1 MKKFFVKMLLV
12 LISAAVFIPTTA
24 THATEKIEQKE
35 DLVVTINP
43 TELQKQLALRDVP
56 LEKQEALLQAFKA
69 IENAN
74 ANNDPLAT
82 TNGPKG
88 AAIKAA
94 IKVIKGLV
102 NNDWAKWVLQQRFGK
117 EAVNGTVKNANK
129 IIKELEKIIDTPK
142 NAAGRARKVVSAE
155 LKKHIDSGVADTIGL
170 VVEYIVLTADLL
182 IL

>member
-24 THATEKIEQKE
+24 TYAAEKIEQKE
-35 DLVVTINP
+35 DLTVTFNP
-43 TELQKQLALRDVP
+43 TELQKQLALRDLP

-69 IENAN
+69 IEN

>member
-1 MKKFFVKMLLV
+1 MNKFFVKMLLV
-12 LISAAVFIPTTA
+12 LISAAVFIPATV
-24 THATEKIEQKE
+24 THAAEKVEQKE
-35 DLVVTINP
+35 DVVVTYNP
-43 TELQKQLALRDVP
+43 TELQKELALRNVP
-56 LEKQEALLQAFKA
+56 LDKQEALLEAFKA
-69 IENAN
+69 IEN

-102 NNDWAKWVLQQRFGK
+102 NNDWAQWVLKQRFGK

-129 IIKELEKIIDTPK
+129 IIKELEKIIDVPK
-142 NAAGRARKVVSAE
+142 NAAGRAREVVSAE
-155 LKKHIDSGVADTIGL
+155 LRKHIDGGVADTIGL